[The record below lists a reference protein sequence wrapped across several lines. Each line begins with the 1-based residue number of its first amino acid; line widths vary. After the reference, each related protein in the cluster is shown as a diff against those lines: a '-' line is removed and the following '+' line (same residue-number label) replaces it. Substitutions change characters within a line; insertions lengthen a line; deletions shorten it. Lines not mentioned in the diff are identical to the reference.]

1 MDREFQQLSRD
12 VHDLWREE
20 VARATAADL
29 RHRPRDKV
37 VRVQVVQPF
46 RVSGRECA
54 PGETV
59 AVEAWLV
66 SGLVATGHATK
77 L

>member
-1 MDREFQQLSRD
+1 MSAERLFQL
-12 VHDLWREE
+12 VDLDHRVR
-20 VARATAADL
+20 VAGAAAADA
-29 RHRPRDKV
+29 RHRPRDEL

-46 RVSGRECA
+46 RVSGREVQ
-54 PGETV
+54 PGEVV

-66 SGLVATGHATK
+66 SGLVATGNATK